1 MKALI
6 LNAEKRTAEVQHV
19 PHPSPGDGEILVKV
33 YAIALNP
40 IDPLYVHNPLG
51 NSGRTVGSD
60 FSGSVAA
67 RGKNTPSAIEIGQ
80 RVAGFL
86 QGACSVNDRP
96 GAFAEYL
103 VVPWDL
109 CWTPPDSVQLEEAA
123 GVSLVGLTAA
133 QAVFYRLGLPAP
145 FDWAEEQE
153 KFLQTKKKTQGSVI
167 HFFIYGASTSVGL
180 LAAQFVRASEKV
192 SGQKII
198 LLGAASKSRHE
209 MLRQKPYSYNHLVDY
224 RDPNWP
230 QRIQELSGGQG
241 VEFAYNC
248 VSEGDTV
255 FRIDKTLVPNG
266 KQAVVRSRAGG
277 AWKADDLS
285 SEPIYGAV
293 WEGLGVEIQYQ
304 GFTVAESPEARMFA
318 VGFYSWLSGNQAIKP
333 VPIRL
338 MPGGLDEVVRDGFVL
353 LGPGTMDERGTER
366 NEQWMR
372 PVSAEKLVY
381 LIHETSG

>member
-6 LNAEKRTAEVQHV
+6 LNAEKKTAEVQQV
-19 PHPSPGDGEILVKV
+19 PQPLPGTGEILVKV
-33 YAIALNP
+33 HAIALNP

-60 FSGSVAA
+60 FSGKVAA
-67 RGKNTPSAIEIGQ
+67 LGIDTPSTVQIGQ

-86 QGACSVNDRP
+86 QGACSVNERP

-109 CWTPPDSVQLEEAA
+109 VWTPPDNLQLEEAA

-133 QAVFYRLGLPAP
+133 QAIFHRLRLPAP
-145 FDWAEEQE
+145 FEWTAEKDKIKHPKAKDQGNDIP
-153 KFLQTKKKTQGSVI
+153 FL
-167 HFFIYGASTSVGL
+167 IYGASTSVGL
-180 LAAQFVRASEKV
+180 LAAQFIRASEKV

-198 LLGAASKSRHE
+198 LLGAASESRHE
-209 MLRQKPYSYNHLVDY
+209 MLRQKPYSYDYLVDY

-230 QRIQELSGGQG
+230 QRIQELSGGRG
-241 VEFAYNC
+241 IDFAYNC
-248 VSEGDTV
+248 ISEGDTV
-255 FRIDKTLVPNG
+255 SKIDKILASNG
-266 KQAVVRSRAGG
+266 KQAVVRSRAGK

-304 GFTVAESPEARMFA
+304 GFTVAESPEARSFA
-318 VGFYSWLSGNQAIKP
+318 VGFYGWLSSSQTIKP

-338 MPGGLDEVVRDGFVL
+338 MPGGLPEVIRDGFVL
-353 LGPGTMDERGTER
+353 LGPGTMDERASER
-366 NEQWMR
+366 KEAWMR

-381 LIHETSG
+381 LINETAE

>member
-6 LNAEKRTAEVQHV
+6 LNAEEKTAEVKQV
-19 PHPSPGDGEILVKV
+19 PQPLPGPGEILVKV
-33 YAIALNP
+33 HAIALNP
-40 IDPLYVHNPLG
+40 IDPLYVRNPLG
-51 NSGRTVGSD
+51 KSGRIVGSD
-60 FSGSVAA
+60 FSGTVAA
-67 RGKNTPSAIEIGQ
+67 LGKDTPSTVQIGQ

-86 QGACSVNDRP
+86 QGACSVNERP

-109 CWTPPDSVQLEEAA
+109 VWNPPNSIRLEDAA

-133 QAVFYRLGLPAP
+133 QAVFHRLGLPAP
-145 FDWAEEQE
+145 FTWTEETE
-153 KFLQTKKKTQGSVI
+153 KVQYPETTVQGSAI

-180 LAAQFVRASEKV
+180 LAAQFVRASEQV

-198 LLGAASKSRHE
+198 LLGAASESRHE
-209 MLRQKPYSYNHLVDY
+209 LLRKMPYSYDHLVDY
-224 RDPNWP
+224 RNPNWP
-230 QRIQELSGGQG
+230 QQIRDLSGGQG
-241 VEFAYNC
+241 VEYAYNC
-248 VSEGDTV
+248 ISEGDTV
-255 FRIDKTLVPNG
+255 SKIDKILASNG

-304 GFTVAESPEARMFA
+304 GFTVAESPEARRFA
-318 VGFYSWLSGNQAIKP
+318 VGFYRWLSGNQAIKP

-338 MPGGLDEVVRDGFVL
+338 MPGGLEEVVRDGFVL
-353 LGPGTMDERGTER
+353 LGPGTMVERATER
-366 NEQWMR
+366 KEEWMR

-381 LIHETSG
+381 LVNETIG